1 MLNLFDDRTPAL
13 LAEALDQTHNTLD
26 GIGYRRFRA
35 DHPTDLERLDE
46 LARKNLLNVDDVHD
60 TFRVGFMGLYF
71 VEGATCNALL
81 ADINRILD
89 LLREK
94 YRQTSEQPVTLAVIA
109 ETLKLE
115 RSRVE
120 CCIDYIRKALTIAGT
135 TDLKDPNAV
144 AVPSEFLLQ
153 QGKFEEVLAERARS
167 WFPALFKKE
176 KTGSTNGNIEP
187 TLIECK
193 TYRLC
198 GHSRSDPRTYRS
210 KEEEAEWQQLDP
222 IPRFGQQ
229 LVTRGLCTPER
240 LQELEQAVEQTL
252 DEAIAFAESSPEP
265 ELAELYTHVFKE

>member
-13 LAEALDQTHNTLD
+13 LADALEQMHNTLD

-46 LARKNLLNVDDVHD
+46 LARKNLLNVDEVHD
-60 TFRVGFMGLYF
+60 TFRVSFMGLYF
-71 VEGATCNALL
+71 VEGATRDALL

-94 YRQTSEQPVTLAVIA
+94 YRQTSEQPVTLAAIA
-109 ETLKLE
+109 EMLKLE

-120 CCIDYIRKALTIAGT
+120 CCIDYIRKALTLAGT

-153 QGKFEEVLAERARS
+153 QGKFEEVLDERARS

-176 KTGSTNGNIEP
+176 RATPTNG
-187 TLIECK
+187 
-193 TYRLC
+193 
-198 GHSRSDPRTYRS
+198 
-210 KEEEAEWQQLDP
+210 
-222 IPRFGQQ
+222 
-229 LVTRGLCTPER
+229 
-240 LQELEQAVEQTL
+240 AVEVNAATRETVLGAALWAINNDPNKCLEGDHLSGEHIVEQIELNATRWWPDEKKAPARQIMVDLISRHLQT
-252 DEAIAFAESSPEP
+252 
-265 ELAELYTHVFKE
+265 K

>member
-13 LAEALDQTHNTLD
+13 LADALEQMHNTLD

-46 LARKNLLNVDDVHD
+46 LARKNLLNVDEVHD

-71 VEGATCNALL
+71 VEGATRDALV

-109 ETLKLE
+109 GMLNLD

-120 CCIDYIRKALTIAGT
+120 CCIDFIRKALTIAGT
-135 TDLKDPNAV
+135 ADLKDPNAV

-176 KTGSTNGNIEP
+176 KTGSTNGNVEINAATRETILGAALWAIDKDPNMCRDGDHLSGERIVGQIELNITRWWP
-187 TLIECK
+187 DEK
-193 TYRLC
+193 TVPN
-198 GHSRSDPRTYRS
+198 H
-210 KEEEAEWQQLDP
+210 
-222 IPRFGQQ
+222 
-229 LVTRGLCTPER
+229 
-240 LQELEQAVEQTL
+240 QTMVDL
-252 DEAIAFAESSPEP
+252 FHK
-265 ELAELYTHVFKE
+265 YVQRR

>member
-176 KTGSTNGNIEP
+176 KTGSTNGNVEVNAATREMILGAALWVINNDTNKCRGGDHLSGERIVEQIE
-187 TLIECK
+187 LN
-193 TYRLC
+193 
-198 GHSRSDPRTYRS
+198 
-210 KEEEAEWQQLDP
+210 
-222 IPRFGQQ
+222 
-229 LVTRGLCTPER
+229 VTRWWPDEKTVPTHQTMVDLIIKY
-240 LQELEQAVEQTL
+240 LQ
-252 DEAIAFAESSPEP
+252 S
-265 ELAELYTHVFKE
+265 K

>member
-1 MLNLFDDRTPAL
+1 MPSLFDDRTPLL
-13 LAEALDQTHNTLD
+13 LADALEQTHNSLD

-71 VEGATCNALL
+71 VEGATRDALV

-109 ETLKLE
+109 DTLKLE

-120 CCIDYIRKALTIAGT
+120 CCIDYIRKALTLAGT

-144 AVPSEFLLQ
+144 AVPSEFLVQ
-153 QGKFEEVLAERARS
+153 QGKFEEVLDERARS
-167 WFPALFKKE
+167 WFPTLFKKE
-176 KTGSTNGNIEP
+176 KSEP
-187 TLIECK
+187 TQANVKVNGETRETILGAALWVINNDPNRCRDGDRLSGEKIVGQIELTVSQWWPDEKTVPTHQTMVDLINK
-193 TYRLC
+193 YV
-198 GHSRSDPRTYRS
+198 RS
-210 KEEEAEWQQLDP
+210 K
-222 IPRFGQQ
+222 
-229 LVTRGLCTPER
+229 
-240 LQELEQAVEQTL
+240 
-252 DEAIAFAESSPEP
+252 
-265 ELAELYTHVFKE
+265 